1 MESNSL
7 FSAENI
13 SFKINIWLNGRF
25 SRMDKNGH
33 FPNDNKMVILREI
46 KNARAYN
53 GCMYAI
59 FYIVSHKLPI

>member
-1 MESNSL
+1 MEWNSL

-46 KNARAYN
+46 KNARA
-53 GCMYAI
+53 
-59 FYIVSHKLPI
+59 